1 MFRKKLA
8 LISFFALILNFGAPF
23 LAHAKEDYTIDK
35 AFSISKE
42 FGYALKP
49 GSGQIYFYVLVNFG
63 GGSVDIWSVFPD
75 ALCFDNVPQRQS
87 GSFDFQ
93 CDNGSAYSGNFN
105 FVGAGIIRTKLSLN
119 DGQPETYIINL
130 NKRFN
135 KDEIF
140 SFYQPKGTSQL
151 AKNEVSNQED
161 KDVAVLKAQLE
172 QERLAREKAEQ
183 EAAAAAAK
191 KAEQQ
196 KQQEL
201 ATLQAQLEQERLA
214 REKAEQEAAAAAA
227 KKAEQQK
234 QQELA
239 TLQAQ
244 LEQERLAREKAE
256 QAVVQ
261 QAEIAKRVDV
271 PRAIVK
277 ETEKPDSE
285 GGSIAANAKWQ
296 QAKTPQQAQLFV
308 NEVQS
313 SIVMYMAIA
322 EVIEK
327 QPPSLKERVLS
338 IVKGE
343 ITRLSAEK
351 EKLQKLLTQR
361 FSTPIRPTNAN
372 LQVSAFRAADTFPK
386 IPFYVPGTNE
396 IGEMLAVPRIT
407 DEGYLEYQFDFLDP
421 VASFEKVRE
430 RISIGHEDIN
440 TFIDGLFKVDEWTI
454 VAQENGLTRRFEKT
468 AGCIP
473 AGACEEKRQGVASTE
488 IIFQVYEDGSTA
500 GRIQRNKGL
509 FSVGYNM
516 SVESSILLSA
526 YLTYMREAG
535 SKEFN
540 IGVMSDKQVDALF
553 E

>member
-8 LISFFALILNFGAPF
+8 LISLFALILNFGAPF

-35 AFSISKE
+35 AFSVSKE

-105 FVGAGIIRTKLSLN
+105 FVGSGIIRTKLSLN

-201 ATLQAQLEQERLA
+201 ATLQAQLEQERI
-214 REKAEQEAAAAAA
+214 
-227 KKAEQQK
+227 
-234 QQELA
+234 
-239 TLQAQ
+239 
-244 LEQERLAREKAE
+244 AREKAE
-256 QAVVQ
+256 QAAVQ

-271 PRAIVK
+271 ASAIVK

-430 RISIGHEDIN
+430 RISIRHEDIN
-440 TFIDGLFKVDEWTI
+440 TLIDGLFKVDEWTI